1 LIVSQL
7 APGSK
12 VTLKLLRS
20 ESDRKPSEKTVTAT
34 LASLPSDRSGSNDDQ
49 SDSNQSVSS
58 DTDSLDGVEVADL
71 DANTRQELN
80 VPDNIKGAIVTNV
93 EPESNSAE
101 AGLQRGDIILE
112 IDRKPVKDADQAV
125 KLSEDAKSK
134 RVLLRIWRNGGS
146 TVLTVDNAK
155 KKD

>member
-1 LIVSQL
+1 MS
-7 APGSK
+7 
-12 VTLKLLRS
+12 
-20 ESDRKPSEKTVTAT
+20 
-34 LASLPSDRSGSNDDQ
+34 SNDEDN
-49 SDSNQSVSS
+49 SNQSVSS

-80 VPDNIKGAIVTNV
+80 VPDNVKGAIVSNV
-93 EPESNSAE
+93 EPGSNSAE

-112 IDRKPVKDADQAV
+112 IDRKPVQDADQAV
-125 KLSEDAKSK
+125 KLSEQAKGK